1 MRYVSGEEA
10 CVVRGEDVHSRVAPM
25 ERTSLGTRTW
35 TLSLPLLSLTS
46 HLLGALPVLRAP
58 CVQAHAR
65 VSCVVCARTY
75 GALEKEAR
83 PRDGEG
89 NIV

>member
-1 MRYVSGEEA
+1 M
-10 CVVRGEDVHSRVAPM
+10 CGEDVHSRVAPM
-25 ERTSLGTRTW
+25 ERTS
-35 TLSLPLLSLTS
+35 LSLPLLSLTS